1 MSQYEAQV
9 DVKVNDSALV
19 EAKQKLKELENKN
32 ITVKIA
38 GDGKELSQILSTL
51 KQISNAKP
59 KIGVD
64 TSGAKSAVSSL
75 TSDFQKLKSLANEI
89 SRLKIQ
95 KANLELNPGK
105 NVNQISVLSKQIDS
119 LQNKYSGLYSTLKQD
134 LNDTQIT
141 QLSSITEKTAN
152 KIEVLDAKAKDLS
165 NTMKTTTSTFS
176 SLDAKTASNRTLAWL
191 ESNTK
196 AAKKYGQQLRELADA
211 ELAATSKDEL
221 NTLNK
226 TFRSI
231 TAEAQA
237 EGLTGKSF
245 YTETKRAFSQIFQFT
260 QMYGGIQRIV
270 SSIGNSINEL

>member
-95 KANLELNPGK
+95 KANLELNPDK

-134 LNDTQIT
+134 LNDT
-141 QLSSITEKTAN
+141 
-152 KIEVLDAKAKDLS
+152 
-165 NTMKTTTSTFS
+165 
-176 SLDAKTASNRTLAWL
+176 
-191 ESNTK
+191 
-196 AAKKYGQQLRELADA
+196 
-211 ELAATSKDEL
+211 
-221 NTLNK
+221 
-226 TFRSI
+226 
-231 TAEAQA
+231 
-237 EGLTGKSF
+237 
-245 YTETKRAFSQIFQFT
+245 
-260 QMYGGIQRIV
+260 
-270 SSIGNSINEL
+270 